1 MAETQ
6 HIAKILGP
14 TLVALSASEAANP
27 HIWTGVPAT
36 QVYLAGSLWFVAGL
50 SIVCTHNRWSGG
62 WPALVTFMGWCAVV
76 GGLFRMFAPEAAQR
90 SVPSPFVLL
99 AMQAVLLVVGAF
111 ITYKGFQRTAPIRK
125 D

>member
-14 TLVALSASEAANP
+14 TLVALSTSEAANP

-36 QVYLAGSLWFVAGL
+36 QVYLAGSLWLVAGL
-50 SIVCTHNRWSGG
+50 SIVCTHNRWSDG
-62 WPALVTFMGWCAVV
+62 WAVLVTFMGWFAIV
-76 GGLFRMFAPEAAQR
+76 GGLFRMFAPEFAQS

-99 AMQAVLLVVGAF
+99 AIQAVLFAIGAV
-111 ITYKGFQRTAPIRK
+111 ITYKGFRHAN

>member
-1 MAETQ
+1 MAETR

-27 HIWTGVPAT
+27 HIWAGVPAT
-36 QVYLAGSLWFVAGL
+36 QVYLAGALWFVAGL

-62 WPALVTFMGWCAVV
+62 WPVLVTLMGWFALV
-76 GGLFRMFAPEAAQR
+76 GGLLRMFAPEAAQR
-90 SVPSPFVLL
+90 SVPSPVVLL
-99 AMQAVLLVVGAF
+99 AFQAVLFAIGAF
-111 ITYKGFQRTAPIRK
+111 ITYKGFRSAN

>member
-1 MAETQ
+1 MAEAQ

-27 HIWTGVPAT
+27 HIWTGVSAT
-36 QVYLAGSLWFVAGL
+36 QVYLAGSLWLVAGL

-62 WPALVTFMGWCAVV
+62 WPVLVTFMGWFAVV

-99 AMQAVLLVVGAF
+99 AIQAVLFAVGAF
-111 ITYKGFQRTAPIRK
+111 ITYKGFRHAN

>member
-6 HIAKILGP
+6 RIAKILGP
-14 TLVALSASEAANP
+14 TLIALSASEAVNP
-27 HIWTGVPAT
+27 HIWTGVPVT

-62 WPALVTFMGWCAVV
+62 WPMLVTCTGWFAVV
-76 GGLFRMFAPEAAQR
+76 GGSFRMFAPEVAQR
-90 SVPSPFVLL
+90 IVLSPFVLL
-99 AMQAVLLVVGAF
+99 AIQAVLFAVGAF
-111 ITYKGFQRTAPIRK
+111 ISYKGFRHAN

>member
-1 MAETQ
+1 MAEAQ

-27 HIWTGVPAT
+27 HIWTGVSAT
-36 QVYLAGSLWFVAGL
+36 QVYLAGSLWLVAGL

-62 WPALVTFMGWCAVV
+62 WPVLVTSMGWLAVV

-90 SVPSPFVLL
+90 NVPSPFILL
-99 AMQAVLLVVGAF
+99 AMQGVLLAIGAF
-111 ITYKGFQRTAPIRK
+111 ITYKGFRRVN

>member
-1 MAETQ
+1 MAETR

-27 HIWTGVPAT
+27 DIWAGVSAT
-36 QVYLAGSLWFVAGL
+36 QVYLAGSLWLVAGL

-62 WPALVTFMGWCAVV
+62 WPVLVTLVGWFAVV
-76 GGLFRMFAPEAAQR
+76 GGLFRMFAPEAAQG
-90 SVPSPFVLL
+90 SVPSPIVLL
-99 AMQAVLLVVGAF
+99 AIQVILFAVGAF
-111 ITYKGFQRTAPIRK
+111 ITYKGFRRTG

>member
-1 MAETQ
+1 MAETK

-27 HIWTGVPAT
+27 HIWIGVPAT
-36 QVYLAGSLWFVAGL
+36 QVYLAGSLWLVAGL

-62 WPALVTFMGWCAVV
+62 WPMLVTFMGWFAII
-76 GGLFRMFAPEAAQR
+76 GGLFRMFAPEAAQA
-90 SVPSPFVLL
+90 SVPSPAVLL
-99 AMQAVLLVVGAF
+99 TIQAVLFAVGAF
-111 ITYKGFQRTAPIRK
+111 ISYKGFRHPY